1 MKRVGTSQRLANS
14 YGDTDTAHMA
24 TISARERTI
33 GKLKLASWLF
43 VVDTTSRE

>member
-14 YGDTDTAHMA
+14 YGETATAHMA
-24 TISARERTI
+24 TISAKEKTT

-43 VVDTTSRE
+43 VVDTTS